1 MKNKIHRISLI
12 IIGSILFSGNIFSN
26 DINLKKADS
35 LFNLKIYTEAKV
47 IYDSLFYKKKMYS
60 ESMLLK
66 MALIEEG
73 LENYEKSIYYLSE
86 YQSIKKN
93 ESTEDRILKIAD
105 NYNLEGYKKN
115 DFEYLQ
121 NNFQKNR
128 YLIIMS
134 FLISIILIFT
144 FNIIRILKNKKNPIL
159 KTLFYTLIILLI
171 IIINI
176 NLPKYGIVYFENT
189 FIMEEPSSGSDVYK
203 LVKKGDKLKIT
214 NEISVW
220 YEIKINN
227 KKRYVRKKNIKIIN

>member
-1 MKNKIHRISLI
+1 MKNKIHKISLI
-12 IIGSILFSGNIFSN
+12 IIGSILFSGNLFSS

-93 ESTEDRILKIAD
+93 ESAEDRILKIAD
-105 NYNLEGYKKN
+105 NYNLEGYKEN

-134 FLISIILIFT
+134 LLISIILIFT
-144 FNIIRILKNKKNPIL
+144 FNVIRTLKNKKNPIL
-159 KTLFYTLIILLI
+159 KTLFYTLIVLLI
-171 IIINI
+171 ITINI

>member
-1 MKNKIHRISLI
+1 
-12 IIGSILFSGNIFSN
+12 
-26 DINLKKADS
+26 
-35 LFNLKIYTEAKV
+35 
-47 IYDSLFYKKKMYS
+47 
-60 ESMLLK
+60 
-66 MALIEEG
+66 
-73 LENYEKSIYYLSE
+73 
-86 YQSIKKN
+86 
-93 ESTEDRILKIAD
+93 
-105 NYNLEGYKKN
+105 
-115 DFEYLQ
+115 
-121 NNFQKNR
+121 
-128 YLIIMS
+128 MS

>member
-1 MKNKIHRISLI
+1 MKNKIHKISLI
-12 IIGSILFSGNIFSN
+12 IIGSILFSGNLFSS

-93 ESTEDRILKIAD
+93 ESAEDRILKIAD
-105 NYNLEGYKKN
+105 NYNLEGYKEN

-134 FLISIILIFT
+134 LLISIILIFT
-144 FNIIRILKNKKNPIL
+144 FNVIRTLKNKKNPIL
-159 KTLFYTLIILLI
+159 KILFYTLIVLLI
-171 IIINI
+171 ITINI

>member
-1 MKNKIHRISLI
+1 MKNKIQKISLI
-12 IIGSILFSGNIFSN
+12 IIGSILFSGNLFSS

-93 ESTEDRILKIAD
+93 ESAKDRILKIAD

-134 FLISIILIFT
+134 LLISIILIFT
-144 FNIIRILKNKKNPIL
+144 FNVIRILKNKKHIIL
-159 KTLFYTLIILLI
+159 KTLFYTLIVLLI
-171 IIINI
+171 ITINI